1 MKYSRKNASHFIW
14 GDRCDGW
21 WLLQTGKF
29 TVIEEMIPA
38 GACEKEHFHQET
50 DQFFYCLEGQLTI
63 QHNNQKSFLVAGEG
77 LFMQAGKSHK
87 VINSSVSPVRFLVI
101 SCPDAHKDRID
112 LE

>member
-21 WLLQTGKF
+21 WLLQTEKF
-29 TVIEEMIPA
+29 TVIEEMLPA
-38 GACEKEHFHQET
+38 DACEKEHFHQET

-63 QHNNQKSFLVAGEG
+63 QHNNQKSLLGRT
-77 LFMQAGKSHK
+77 GKPHK
-87 VINSSVSPVRFLVI
+87 IINSSVSPVRFLVI